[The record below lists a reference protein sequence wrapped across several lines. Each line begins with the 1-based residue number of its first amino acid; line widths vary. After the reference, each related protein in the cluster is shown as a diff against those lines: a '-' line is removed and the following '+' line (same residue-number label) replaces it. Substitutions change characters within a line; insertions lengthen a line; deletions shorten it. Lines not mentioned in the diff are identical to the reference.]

1 MEKDFNPEYV
11 QLCLTIRHYS
21 ALRFAMRTLFLVLFI
36 GLAVIGFG
44 IIPQQSFL
52 VKATAKTFGFLAT
65 CFFWACEKNAARY
78 MSHMQERAAELE
90 KLLGYHLWSGM
101 PQSVYWFV
109 GPSVVTPLVYGG
121 IALFWLYA
129 MVFIR

>member
-1 MEKDFNPEYV
+1 MERNFDSEYV

-21 ALRFAMRTLFLVLFI
+21 ALRFAMRTLFLVLFV

-44 IIPQQSFL
+44 IVPQQSLL
-52 VKATAKTFGFLAT
+52 VMATAKTLGFLAT

-90 KLLGYHLWSGM
+90 KLLGYRLWSGM
-101 PQSVYWFV
+101 SQS
-109 GPSVVTPLVYGG
+109 
-121 IALFWLYA
+121 A
-129 MVFIR
+129 

>member
-1 MEKDFNPEYV
+1 MEKDSDPEYV
-11 QLCLTIRHYS
+11 QLCLSIRHYS

-44 IIPQQSFL
+44 VVPQQSFW
-52 VKATAKTFGFLAT
+52 VMATAKTLGFLAT

-78 MSHMQERAAELE
+78 MSHMQERATELE
-90 KLLGYHLWSGM
+90 KLLGYRLWSGM

-109 GPSVVTPLVYGG
+109 GPPFVTPLVYGV

-129 MVFIR
+129 VVFVR

>member
-1 MEKDFNPEYV
+1 MEKDLDPEYV
-11 QLCLTIRHYS
+11 QVCLTIRHYS
-21 ALRFAMRTLFLVLFI
+21 ALRFAMRALFLVLCI

-44 IIPQQSFL
+44 IILQQSFL
-52 VKATAKTFGFLAT
+52 VKATAKAFGFLVT
-65 CFFWACEKNAARY
+65 CFFWACERNAARY

-90 KLLGYHLWSGM
+90 KLLGYRLWSGM

-109 GPSVVTPLVYGG
+109 GPSFVTPLIYGM

-129 MVFIR
+129 VAFVR